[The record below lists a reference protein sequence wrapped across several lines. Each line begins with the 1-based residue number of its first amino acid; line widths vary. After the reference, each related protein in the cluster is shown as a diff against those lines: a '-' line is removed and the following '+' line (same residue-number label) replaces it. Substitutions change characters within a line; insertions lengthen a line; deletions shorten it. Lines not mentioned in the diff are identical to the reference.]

1 MSVSWKNFLIGAC
14 IVAFLVLLGGF
25 NASKPRILVL
35 NSAAETSLWCRKI
48 KEGVELALN
57 ENRRPLSVAF
67 TYLVLDENAPRRPLD
82 VEKAELQRTLRRV
95 KPHIIIA
102 VDDAANALIAPWFA
116 GRDKPGIIYVSIDR
130 PPEYYGYLGARNV
143 SGIADQL
150 PVTALR
156 DFADDLNPRAP
167 RKIAFLGADSDPGV
181 AELAQARA
189 FDWSP
194 HLVTGSSLVRTMD
207 DWEEFVRS
215 ADADLLIVLDT
226 QPLVRGGDDSSIV
239 SAKDIVLWTEQNSK
253 ALPVGTDVQH
263 VEDGGTI
270 SFSPPPDDYG
280 REAMEMAI
288 DWLDGRDTPGA
299 PPPVESSHFEV
310 GIRKEDLKARGVML
324 PPIYL
329 EAARENETLFK

>member
-1 MSVSWKNFLIGAC
+1 VSISWKNFLIGAC
-14 IVAFLVLLGGF
+14 IVGFLVLLGGF
-25 NASKPRILVL
+25 NASKPRILVV
-35 NSAAETSLWCRKI
+35 NSAAENSLWCRKI
-48 KEGVELALN
+48 KEGVETALDR
-57 ENRRPLSVAF
+57 NRRPLSVAF
-67 TYLVLDENAPRRPLD
+67 TYLVLDANAPRRPLD
-82 VEKAELQRTLRRV
+82 VETAELQRTLRRV

-102 VDDAANALIAPWFA
+102 VDDPANALIAPWFA

-167 RKIAFLGADSDPGV
+167 RKIAFLGVDNETGV

-194 HLVTGSSLVRTMD
+194 HRVTGSALVRTMEE
-207 DWEEFVRS
+207 WEGFVRS
-215 ADADLLIVLDT
+215 ADADLVIVLET
-226 QPLVRGGDDSSIV
+226 QPLVRSADDATIV
-239 SAKDIVLWTEQNSK
+239 PAKDIVLWTERNSR

-263 VEDGGTI
+263 VEDGGVI

-280 REAMEMAI
+280 RKAMEMAI

-310 GIRKEDLKARGVML
+310 GIREEPLKARGVVL

-329 EAARENETLFK
+329 EAARENGTLFK